1 VDLIAGAALAACGLL
16 AGALNTIAGGGS
28 VLTVPTL
35 MAIGLPAD
43 VANASNRLAI
53 ATQSLAAVVA
63 FARKGAIERRAV
75 LRVVALSATGAAL
88 GATAAARVPAA
99 VLQWVLLGVMLGLA
113 TLLLVRPDAVVAKAG
128 REPRWDARPGLA
140 ALALL
145 GCALYGG
152 FVQAGVGF
160 LLVGVLSGVIGYP
173 IAEANGLKAV
183 AALVFGSV
191 SLAIFVAHGLVAW
204 VPAAVLAVSS
214 AIGALLGVRLALAA
228 RPRAMRWV
236 LFVGVALTSIAAI
249 LRG

>member
-1 VDLIAGAALAACGLL
+1 MPHLRIVPCLR
-16 AGALNTIAGGGS
+16 
-28 VLTVPTL
+28 TV
-35 MAIGLPAD
+35 
-43 VANASNRLAI
+43 
-53 ATQSLAAVVA
+53 
-63 FARKGAIERRAV
+63 
-75 LRVVALSATGAAL
+75 
-88 GATAAARVPAA
+88 
-99 VLQWVLLGVMLGLA
+99 GLA

-140 ALALL
+140 ALGLL

-183 AALVFGSV
+183 AALVFGAV

-204 VPAAVLAVSS
+204 LPAAVLAVSS

-228 RPRAMRWV
+228 RPRAMRWI
-236 LFVGVALTSIAAI
+236 LFVGVALTSTAAI